1 MSIEFLEKVEYKGKT
16 IRGKIHNHEVY
27 LLAKD
32 ITDLFGYKSGKN
44 AINKKINRENILKF
58 PVDGVNGNQ
67 YNLIS
72 IAGINELLKSEI
84 KLVDKNQKKEI
95 TEIIEGVIDF
105 LQKKNE
111 FLLAE
116 RSFIWVENEKK
127 RKNLEE
133 KEKPFW
139 KKLLG
144 I

>member
-16 IRGKIHNHEVY
+16 IRGKIHNYEVY

-32 ITDLFGYKSGKN
+32 ITDLFGYKCGKN
-44 AINKKINRENILKF
+44 AINKKISRENILKF

-139 KKLLG
+139 KNLLG

>member
-1 MSIEFLEKVEYKGKT
+1 MSIEFLEKVESKGKT
-16 IRGKIHNHEVY
+16 VRGKIYNYEVY

-44 AINKKINRENILKF
+44 AINKKISKENILKF

-84 KLVDKNQKKEI
+84 KLVDKKQKKEI
-95 TEIIEGVIDF
+95 AEIIEGVIEF

-127 RKNLEE
+127 RKKLEE

>member
-1 MSIEFLEKVEYKGKT
+1 M
-16 IRGKIHNHEVY
+16 
-27 LLAKD
+27 
-32 ITDLFGYKSGKN
+32 
-44 AINKKINRENILKF
+44 KF

-84 KLVDKNQKKEI
+84 KLVGKNQKREI

>member
-1 MSIEFLEKVEYKGKT
+1 MV
-16 IRGKIHNHEVY
+16 H
-27 LLAKD
+27 
-32 ITDLFGYKSGKN
+32 
-44 AINKKINRENILKF
+44 KK
-58 PVDGVNGNQ
+58 
-67 YNLIS
+67 
-72 IAGINELLKSEI
+72 
-84 KLVDKNQKKEI
+84 QKKEI
-95 TEIIEGVIDF
+95 AEINEGVIEF

-127 RKNLEE
+127 RKKLEE